1 MITIERLGIRNSDEN
16 PVVETSTYIEVEPD
30 HPMAVELTGHE
41 GYWARIAVGNS
52 LNQLNARPVSR
63 AEFDF
68 AQDEIAARVAERE
81 AAAVEERARIH
92 AEIAAKKA
100 EIEIEL
106 LALGLS
112 YGAIKA
118 ILAQIK
124 G

>member
-30 HPMAVELTGHE
+30 HPMAVELKGHE
-41 GYWARIAVGNS
+41 GHWARIAVGNS

-81 AAAVEERARIH
+81 AAAVEERARIY